1 MTSSARQSDLV
12 LRNARVLTMD
22 PRRPAAGAVAVRQGR
37 VVWVGAD
44 GDLAGS
50 VPAGARVID
59 CGGAT
64 LLPGFVDAHCH
75 VLAYAASLLAVDCS
89 PDVAG
94 SIADIVDAIRVRVR
108 STPPGKWIRAAG
120 YDEVLLDEGRH
131 PTRLDLDE
139 AAPNHPVRLNH
150 GSGHACVLNSMA
162 LSQAG
167 ISSSTPEPA
176 GGVIDREVE
185 TGDPAGLLL
194 EMDEFLAGRIPPLG
208 EAELR
213 EGLRAASGRLLSYGV
228 TSVHDATHSNSPGRW
243 DLLSEARSS
252 GAFVPR
258 VTMMMGAA
266 YIDEFRGR
274 RFASGPV
281 GADVDVGPVKIML
294 TSAGGELTPSPDEL
308 RNIVRRADK
317 AGWQV
322 ALHAVDAEA
331 VDAAVEVLLES
342 SGAATGRRHRI
353 EHLAEC
359 SDQTLGRL
367 KGSGIVVGTN
377 PAFIHYRGRR
387 YLRAVETG
395 KLGRLYRFGSLLRV
409 GVTVAAGSD
418 APVVEPNPLAAV
430 AGAVTRRVRPAPSTR
445 GELSRIGEQG
455 RARPA
460 PLAGGEPSTI
470 GEPEGVPVM
479 EALRMC
485 TASAACAAF
494 QEGDRGSIEVRKLAD
509 MVLLDRDPTRVEP
522 DELSSIQVLMTVLGG
537 KVVWER

>member
-1 MTSSARQSDLV
+1 MTASTQPSLV

-37 VVWVGAD
+37 VDWVGAD
-44 GDLAGS
+44 GDLPRS
-50 VPAGARVID
+50 SPASARVID

-94 SIADIVDAIRVRVR
+94 SIADIVDAIRVRAR
-108 STPPGKWIRAAG
+108 ATPPGRWIRASG

-150 GSGHACVLNSMA
+150 GSGHACVLNTIG
-162 LSQAG
+162 LSHAG

-185 TGDPAGLLL
+185 TGDPTGLLL
-194 EMDEFLAGRIPPLG
+194 EMDEFLEGRIPPLG
-208 EAELR
+208 ETELR
-213 EGLRAASGRLLSYGV
+213 EGLRAASDRLLSYGV
-228 TSVHDATHSNSPGRW
+228 TSVQDATHSNSPGRW
-243 DLLSEARSS
+243 DLLSEARSG

-258 VTMMMGAA
+258 ITMMMGAA
-266 YIDEFRGR
+266 HVDEFQERGIV
-274 RFASGPV
+274 SGSFDD
-281 GADVDVGPVKIML
+281 AIDLGPVKVML
-294 TSAGGELTPSPDEL
+294 TSAGGGLTPSPDEL
-308 RNIVRRADK
+308 RKIVRRADK
-317 AGWQV
+317 AGLQV
-322 ALHAVDAEA
+322 AIHAVEAEA

-342 SGAATGRRHRI
+342 GGAVRDRRHRI

-359 SDQTLGRL
+359 SDQTLKRL
-367 KGSGIVVGTN
+367 KGSGIVAVTN

-387 YLRAVETG
+387 YLRSVETG
-395 KLGRLYRFGSLLRV
+395 KLAWLYRVGALLRA

-418 APVVEPNPLAAV
+418 APVVEPNPLAAI
-430 AGAVTRRVRPAPSTR
+430 AAAVTRRARPAP
-445 GELSRIGEQG
+445 LSDAIGESG

-460 PLAGGEPSTI
+460 PLSDAI
-470 GEPEGVPVM
+470 GELEGVPVV

-485 TASAACAAF
+485 TLDAAYAAF
-494 QEGDRGSIEVRKLAD
+494 QEGGRGSIEVGKLAD

-522 DELSSIQVLMTVLGG
+522 DELSRVRVLMTILGG